1 MICRISE
8 YQWRVRYE
16 PLYCSKCSDALIDPY
31 KESTGDYF
39 TVGGHVWEAFEKR
52 LGKAEI
58 IVFAVCADCQKDGE
72 PRVVR

>member
-1 MICRISE
+1 
-8 YQWRVRYE
+8 V
-16 PLYCSKCSDALIDPY
+16 IDPY